1 MQFLIIQE
9 QMEYPRLSACI
20 SLDILL
26 ATKYWNTTNHSYAE
40 ENIWKILIICGKLS
54 KKIKVISK
62 YNQ

>member
-1 MQFLIIQE
+1 
-9 QMEYPRLSACI
+9 MEYPRLSVCI

-54 KKIKVISK
+54 KK
-62 YNQ
+62 